1 MRIKLFEQY
10 TQEMSSICDRC
21 GEEFW
26 GEDETC
32 DDCKDS
38 DLESKD
44 YLTPEENEEKQLPFF
59 NIPTTKSQNLYYL

>member
-1 MRIKLFEQY
+1 MRIKLFEQF
-10 TQEMSSICDRC
+10 TQEMLSVCGKC

-26 GEDETC
+26 DEDEIC

-44 YLTPEENEEKQLPFF
+44 YLTPEEDEEKHLPFF

>member
-10 TQEMSSICDRC
+10 TREMSSVCGKC

-26 GEDETC
+26 SEDEIC